1 MLFVSLEEVQPRD
14 LEINQGHRC
23 RPREEVEIPLKI
35 GTSIEMTTGHRR
47 MKPTR
52 FRSLI
57 RIEANRMYR
66 REAT

>member
-1 MLFVSLEEVQPRD
+1 LKEVQPRD

-47 MKPTR
+47 MR
-52 FRSLI
+52 NVLRSLI
-57 RIEANRMYR
+57 RIEDVKCKGGKQLR
-66 REAT
+66 